1 MKQQS
6 PHVEKLE
13 LGSVL
18 SSSFSL
24 KSWVDEICKG
34 ERQLYKLLLL
44 LLGDECILDTI
55 QHTSLKFEHSTQKQT
70 KIREKGSFG
79 RAFFANFLL
88 LCQ

>member
-18 SSSFSL
+18 SSGFSL
-24 KSWVDEICKG
+24 KSWVGEICKG
-34 ERQLYKLLLL
+34 EQQLYKLLL
-44 LLGDECILDTI
+44 GDECVLDTI
-55 QHTSLKFEHSTQKQT
+55 QQTSLKFEHSNQKQT
-70 KIREKGSFG
+70 KIRKKESFG
-79 RAFFANFLL
+79 RAFFAYFLH